1 MGIEGNS
8 ILCFGVGAG
17 RLGGMS
23 NACGTVIRND
33 DNIKLSSSNVHHAIK
48 AGYSKTRI
56 KIV

>member
-1 MGIEGNS
+1 MGIEGGS

-33 DNIKLSSSNVHHAIK
+33 DNIKLSSSNVVYVK
-48 AGYSKTRI
+48 QDTQELE
-56 KIV
+56 

>member
-1 MGIEGNS
+1 MGIEGGS

-33 DNIKLSSSNVHHAIK
+33 DNIKLSSSNET
-48 AGYSKTRI
+48 GYSRTRI